1 MASVRHDP
9 AQPKVAPDERMR
21 RSGGADGTNGVA
33 RRAEWPIPGAE
44 VGPTVRTMTE
54 EVAQL
59 EAYRLSARALASRI
73 LNAQERERVRV
84 SRELHDDTGQ
94 ALTLLLVRL
103 QLVEGM
109 SSEPEVRRELADLR
123 LLVGETIDGV
133 RRLAVHLGPSVL
145 EDLGLRA
152 ALEWLADRVRAETG
166 LVVALRLDCHCRNVP
181 AEVAVAIFR
190 VAQEAL
196 TNVVRHAQATRVDLR
211 LGTDDDCLELLVAD
225 DGSGFAVDEAKA
237 RPIASVGLFGMAERI
252 ALVGGGLDIDSSP
265 GAGTRIRASV
275 RLRVEVFA

>member
-9 AQPKVAPDERMR
+9 RATESRTGRADAPVR
-21 RSGGADGTNGVA
+21 GADGTNGVA
-33 RRAEWPIPGAE
+33 KRAERPIPGAE

-59 EAYRLSARALASRI
+59 EAYRLSARALAARI
-73 LNAQERERVRV
+73 LNAQEQERVRV

-103 QLVEGM
+103 QLVEGI
-109 SSEPEVRRELADLR
+109 SSEPAVQRELADLR

-166 LVVALRLDCHCRNVP
+166 LVVALRLDSDCRDVP
-181 AEVAVAIFR
+181 SEVGVAIFR

-196 TNVVRHAQATRVDLR
+196 TNVVRHAQATRVDVR
-211 LGTDDDCLELLVAD
+211 IGTNDDCLELLVAD
-225 DGSGFAVDEAKA
+225 DGRGFAVEEAKA

-252 ALVGGGLDIDSSP
+252 ALVGGALDIDSAP

-275 RLRVEVFA
+275 PIRVEVFA

>member
-73 LNAQERERVRV
+73 LNAQEQERVRV

-166 LVVALRLDCHCRNVP
+166 LVVALRLDCDCRDVP
-181 AEVAVAIFR
+181 SEVAVAIFR

-196 TNVVRHAQATRVDLR
+196 TNVVRHAQATRVDVR

-252 ALVGGGLDIDSSP
+252 ALVGGGLDIDSTP

-275 RLRVEVFA
+275 PLRMEVFA

>member
-1 MASVRHDP
+1 M
-9 AQPKVAPDERMR
+9 
-21 RSGGADGTNGVA
+21 TT
-33 RRAEWPIPGAE
+33 E
-44 VGPTVRTMTE
+44 VVD
-54 EVAQL
+54 L
-59 EAYRLSARALASRI
+59 ESYRLSARALAARI
-73 LNAQERERVRV
+73 LNAQEQERVRV

-109 SSEPEVRRELADLR
+109 SSEPDVRRELADLR
-123 LLVGETIDGV
+123 LLVGETLDSV

-166 LVVALRLDCHCRNVP
+166 LVVVLRLDRDCRDVP
-181 AEVAVAIFR
+181 SEVGVAIFR

-196 TNVVRHAQATRVDLR
+196 TNVVRHAHATRVDVR
-211 LGTDDDCLELLVAD
+211 LGTDGDDLELVVAD
-225 DGSGFAVDEAKA
+225 DGRGFAVEAAKA

-252 ALVGGGLDIDSSP
+252 ALVGGALDIDSSP

-275 RLRVEVFA
+275 PLRVEVFA

>member
-1 MASVRHDP
+1 L
-9 AQPKVAPDERMR
+9 
-21 RSGGADGTNGVA
+21 GTNGVA
-33 RRAEWPIPGAE
+33 KQAERPVPTPGAA
-44 VGPTVRTMTE
+44 PTVRNMSE

-59 EAYRLSARALASRI
+59 EAYRLSARALAARI
-73 LNAQERERVRV
+73 LNAQEQERVRV

-109 SSEPEVRRELADLR
+109 SSEPDVRRELGDLR
-123 LLVGETIDGV
+123 ELVGETLDGV

-152 ALEWLADRVRAETG
+152 ALEWLADRVHAETG
-166 LVVALRLDCHCRNVP
+166 LVVALRLDCDCRDVP
-181 AEVAVAIFR
+181 SEVGVAIFR

-196 TNVVRHAQATRVDLR
+196 TNVVRHARATRAELR
-211 LGTDDDCLELLVAD
+211 LVMDDGSLELFIAD
-225 DGSGFAVDEAKA
+225 DGRGFAVDEAQA
-237 RPIASVGLFGMAERI
+237 RSVASIGLFGMAERI
-252 ALVGGGLDIDSSP
+252 ALVGGSLHIDSSP

-275 RLRVEVFA
+275 PLRVEAFA